1 MAFGKKE
8 ETVFSYLERV
18 RLIHVGVNRLHLG
31 SLTSQRCLPTGYP
44 TKLVAF
50 VTALMGVVQQ
60 NFAQEKWPRSIKETN
75 AS

>member
-1 MAFGKKE
+1 MAFGKKRK
-8 ETVFSYLERV
+8 VSSYLERV
-18 RLIHVGVNRLHLG
+18 RLTHVGVNRLHLG
-31 SLTSQRCLPTGYP
+31 SLTSHKCLPTGYP

-60 NFAQEKWPRSIKETN
+60 NFAQEKWLRSKETN